1 VSDEPTGIGRHEA
14 RERALALLY
23 EGETKKLDGQALLDT
38 LPLRPDSY
46 AVKVVLGVDENAQ
59 AIDDRI
65 REHAIGWKLERLPA
79 VDRAILRL
87 AIWELEHRH
96 DVPTA
101 VVIDEAVEL
110 AKEYSTE
117 KSSGFVNGV
126 LDAIATVVRA

>member
-1 VSDEPTGIGRHEA
+1 MSDEPTGIGRHEA

-23 EGETKKLDGQALLDT
+23 EGEAKHLVGQELLDT

-46 AVKVVLGVDENAQ
+46 AVQAVLGVDEHAA

-65 REHAIGWKLERLPA
+65 RAYAIGWKLERLPA

-87 AIWELEHRH
+87 SIWELEHRL

-117 KSSGFVNGV
+117 KSGSFVNGV
-126 LDAIATVVRA
+126 LDAVASNVRA

>member
-1 VSDEPTGIGRHEA
+1 MTDEPSGIGRHEA

-23 EGETKKLDGQALLDT
+23 EGEAKQLTGQALLDT

-46 AVKVVLGVDENAQ
+46 AVKAVLGVEEHVGGIDE
-59 AIDDRI
+59 RI

-87 AIWELEHRH
+87 SIWELEHRL
-96 DVPTA
+96 DIPTA

-126 LDAIATVVRA
+126 LDAVAGSVRS